1 MTPMGYA
8 WLVLKA
14 EERTPTSLDWF
25 NPFRMTRPHMVIAL
39 DQIHNELERRGG
51 NRAIWGR
58 NRPGADRESQER
70 LEEARQASAN
80 NPFFRHTRAE
90 MQQAMQMMSDELER
104 RGRPPLSDEHFGV
117 FSGGPRPPRLHE
129 GTLTDE
135 ERMEYMRNFGR
146 NRPPQ
151 YQYRRE
157 TSRAEPSPEQI
168 RVRNMGDHLD
178 ESTFDRDELMSRL
191 MSGDILTEKELKFL
205 QNPPENDP
213 NSAEYDPYDMS
224 PYVQDRGE
232 DE

>member
-51 NRAIWGR
+51 NRGMDA
-58 NRPGADRESQER
+58 ARE
-70 LEEARQASAN
+70 ASAN
-80 NPFFRHTRAE
+80 NPFFRHTRPE
-90 MQQAMQMMSDELER
+90 MQQAMQMMRDELER

-117 FSGGPRPPRLHE
+117 FSGGPRPPRLPE
-129 GTLTDE
+129 GTLTNE
-135 ERMEYMRNFGR
+135 ERMEYQRNFGR

-168 RVRNMGDHLD
+168 RVSNMGDHLD
-178 ESTFDRDELMSRL
+178 ESTFDRDELMSKL
-191 MSGDILTEKELKFL
+191 MNGDILTEKELKFL